1 MTTAAER
8 YASTERFGII
18 IPSVNTVLEPEF
30 WSARPEGTTFHFA
43 RAGLRVGSDE
53 AGLDL
58 LRRAAPQAARD
69 LGDAEPSL
77 VVFACT
83 SGSMVTGGTT
93 KEELEAE
100 LTREAGVRALT
111 TASAVVDAL
120 RSLGVKRV
128 GLGTPYLPWVGA
140 AEVEFFSSNGF
151 EVVAND
157 NLGITDGHEMAAL
170 EPSVVADLARRV
182 DRPIADAI
190 FLSCTDLPTFSQL
203 GALEAE
209 LGKPVVSS
217 NSATLWS
224 MLGRRPGLEHLG
236 TLFDPDRK
244 ELV

>member
-8 YASTERFGII
+8 YRSTERFGII

-30 WSARPEGTTFHFA
+30 WSARPEGATFHFA

-53 AGLDL
+53 AGLDS

-69 LGDAEPSL
+69 LGDAEPTL

-83 SGSMVTGGTT
+83 SGSMVAGGTM
-93 KEELEAE
+93 EELEAE

-111 TASAVVDAL
+111 TASAVVAAL
-120 RSLGVKRV
+120 RSLGVRRL
-128 GLGTPYLPWVGA
+128 GLGTPYLAWVGG
-140 AEVEFFSSNGF
+140 AEQEFLASHGF

-182 DRPIADAI
+182 DRPDADAV

-203 GALEAE
+203 AALEAE
-209 LGKPVVSS
+209 LGKPVLSS

-224 MLGRRPGLEHLG
+224 LLGRRPGLERLG